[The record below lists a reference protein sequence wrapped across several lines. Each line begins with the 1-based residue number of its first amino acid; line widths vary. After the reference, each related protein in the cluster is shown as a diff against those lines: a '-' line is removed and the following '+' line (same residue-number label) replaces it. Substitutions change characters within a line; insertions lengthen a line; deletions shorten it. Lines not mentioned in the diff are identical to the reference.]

1 MIIKYFDEFN
11 GVWADITG
19 TAGTTLQFDDVSG
32 WIGVPNKVVRGNIT
46 QTGTNA
52 PLIDEFE
59 NTTGSTFNMTRVSNG
74 EYYFDSAFSLF
85 TPTTMFITIG
95 NNQTKNGLFSFVFQ
109 YIGDK
114 RLNLFSYDGNTLTD
128 EILGNTSF
136 EIKIY

>member
-11 GVWADITG
+11 GQWLDITG
-19 TAGTTLQFDDVSG
+19 TTGTTLQYNDASG
-32 WIGVPNKVVRGNIT
+32 WVGVPNKIIKGNIT
-46 QTGTNA
+46 QTSTNA

-74 EYYFDSAFSLF
+74 QYYFDSALSLF
-85 TPTTMFITIG
+85 TTNTMFITIG
-95 NNQTKNGLFSFVFQ
+95 NNQTKNGVFSYVFE
-109 YIGDK
+109 YVGDK

-128 EILGNTSF
+128 EVLGNTSF

>member
-11 GVWADITG
+11 GQWLDITG
-19 TAGTTLQFDDVSG
+19 TTGTTLTYNDASG
-32 WIGVPNKVVRGNIT
+32 WIGVPNKIIRGNIT

-74 EYYFDSAFSLF
+74 EYYFDSALSLF
-85 TPTTMFITIG
+85 NATTMFITIG
-95 NNQTKNGLFSFVFQ
+95 NNQTKNGIFSYVFE
-109 YIGDK
+109 YVGDK
-114 RLNLFSYDGNTLTD
+114 RLNLFTYQGNTLTD